1 MQNVPGIQ
9 DLRVGSTLFSDFF
22 CEVRESENEKI
33 DKAQFLKNGSS
44 GREDPKMAQ
53 QWGFGGFDKNFIHCY
68 VFFSFCTWI

>member
-53 QWGFGGFDKNFIHCY
+53 Q
-68 VFFSFCTWI
+68 